1 MAELFYCACGDYL
14 GTLTPK
20 SGDEVTVKVR
30 IKGEAEVFIE
40 YTEELFNLSVNRYKR
55 EKTYFLCKNGSYEY
69 SCNREGSRNRK
80 ACRYK
85 EEYVVFFLQ
94 DK

>member
-40 YTEELFNLSVNRYKR
+40 YTEELFNLSENSYKR

-69 SCNREGSRNRK
+69 RFLKIKLAKNNVRFHFVWIENGV
-80 ACRYK
+80 
-85 EEYVVFFLQ
+85 EYI
-94 DK
+94 

>member
-40 YTEELFNLSVNRYKR
+40 YTEELFNLSENR
-55 EKTYFLCKNGSYEY
+55 L
-69 SCNREGSRNRK
+69 
-80 ACRYK
+80 
-85 EEYVVFFLQ
+85 
-94 DK
+94 